1 MVEDEILFAAKQNR
15 KLVFLHVLG
24 CLTFVGM
31 SIFIMSYYNDIIYK
45 IIGWFGIVFFGICCF
60 PLFLKCLICPRTN
73 LILQRKRFYYCN
85 NGSKN
90 FYIEYKNVSEIGLIE
105 IKGTKLICFNLKDK
119 SEILKKMNIIEKFL
133 MHKNKDIYGYEFSI
147 SLLCTG
153 ENTAKTYEIMK
164 SLIDES

>member
-60 PLFLKCLICPRTN
+60 PLF
-73 LILQRKRFYYCN
+73 
-85 NGSKN
+85 
-90 FYIEYKNVSEIGLIE
+90 
-105 IKGTKLICFNLKDK
+105 
-119 SEILKKMNIIEKFL
+119 
-133 MHKNKDIYGYEFSI
+133 
-147 SLLCTG
+147 
-153 ENTAKTYEIMK
+153 
-164 SLIDES
+164 